1 MINIGKEFKYDDKE
15 LKKTYEEALKDNNFK
30 LLCEKLKVSDE
41 KLMKY
46 TSFLKESA
54 LEFNNCLN
62 CKGLNEC
69 KNSLLGHAYLP
80 RVVNGMLEFNYKKCN
95 YQKKQ
100 DKQYKYQDNIV
111 YYNVSK
117 ENKLAD
123 FSKIDKR
130 IVGRQDVIYWL
141 TKFLENYPNVEKGLY
156 LNGNTGSGK
165 TYMVVATINELAKK
179 NIKCTIVFWPDFLRN
194 LKSSFDIDYEEKI
207 QYLINVTVL
216 LIDDLGGEALTP
228 WARDEVLFPI
238 LQGRLDDKDKITFI
252 TSNLSKELL
261 YEHLS
266 LTKNGVEVVKAER
279 IMSRINSLTEE
290 ISMESKDFRN
300 K

>member
-1 MINIGKEFKYDDKE
+1 LINIGKELKYDETE
-15 LKKTYEEALKDNNFK
+15 LRKAYDEACEDIDFK
-30 LLCEKLKVSDE
+30 ILCKKLKINDE
-41 KLMKY
+41 ILMRY
-46 TSFLKESA
+46 TSFLKECSK
-54 LEFNNCLN
+54 EFSHCID

-69 KNSLLGHAYLP
+69 RNSLLGHAYLP
-80 RVVNGMLEFNYKKCN
+80 RIVNGMLEFNYKKCN

-100 DKQYKYQDNIV
+100 DKQYNYQNNIV

-117 ENKLAD
+117 ENKSAD

-130 IVGRQDVIYWL
+130 IAGRQDAILWL
-141 TKFLENYPNVEKGLY
+141 NRFIEKYPDVTKGLY

-165 TYMVVATINELAKK
+165 TYMVTSAINELAKK
-179 NIKCTIVFWPDFLRN
+179 GIKCAIAFWPDFLRN
-194 LKSSFDIDYEEKI
+194 LKSSFDTDYEEKI
-207 QYLINVTVL
+207 QYLMNVPIL
-216 LIDDLGGEALTP
+216 LIDDLGGEASTV

-238 LQGRLDDKDKITFI
+238 LQGRLDDKNKITFI
-252 TSNLSKELL
+252 TSNLNKDLL

-266 LTKNGVEVVKAER
+266 LTKQGVEVVKAER

-290 ISMESKDFRN
+290 ISMISKDFRN

>member
-1 MINIGKEFKYDDKE
+1 MINIGNELKYDNKE
-15 LKKTYEEALKDNNFK
+15 LKKAYQEALKNNEFK
-30 LLCEKLKVSDE
+30 TLCEKLKISEDI
-41 KLMKY
+41 LMKY
-46 TSFLKESA
+46 TSFLEECSKEFS
-54 LEFNNCLN
+54 NCLN

-100 DKQYKYQDNIV
+100 DKQYNYQNNIV

-130 IVGRQDVIYWL
+130 TKGRQEVILWL
-141 TKFLENYPNVEKGLY
+141 NNFIENYPNVSKGLY

-165 TYMVVATINELAKK
+165 TYLVVATLNELAKK
-179 NIKCTIVFWPDFLRN
+179 GIKCAIAFWPDFLRN
-194 LKSSFDIDYEEKI
+194 LKSSFDTDYEEKI
-207 QYLINVTVL
+207 QYLINVPVL
-216 LIDDLGGEALTP
+216 LIDDLGGESSTS

-238 LQGRLDDKDKITFI
+238 LQGRLDDNKITFI
-252 TSNLSKELL
+252 TSNLNKDLL

-266 LTKNGVEVVKAER
+266 LTKQGIEVVKSER

-290 ISMESKDFRN
+290 MFMESIDFRN

>member
-1 MINIGKEFKYDDKE
+1 MINIGNELKYDDKE
-15 LKKTYEEALKDNNFK
+15 LKKAYQEACENNDFK
-30 LLCEKLKVSDE
+30 TLCEKLKISEDI
-41 KLMKY
+41 LMKY
-46 TSFLKESA
+46 TSFLEECSKEFS
-54 LEFNNCLN
+54 NCLN
-62 CKGLNEC
+62 CKGLSEC

-100 DKQYKYQDNIV
+100 DKQYNYQNNIV

-130 IVGRQDVIYWL
+130 TKGRQDVIFWL
-141 TKFLENYPNVEKGLY
+141 NNFIENYPNVSKGLY
-156 LNGNTGSGK
+156 LSGNTGSGK
-165 TYMVVATINELAKK
+165 TYLVIATINELAKR
-179 NIKCTIVFWPDFLRN
+179 NIKCAIAFWPDFLRN
-194 LKSSFDIDYEEKI
+194 LKSSFDTDYEEKI
-207 QYLINVTVL
+207 QYLIDVPVL
-216 LIDDLGGEALTP
+216 LIDDLGGESSTS

-238 LQGRLDDKDKITFI
+238 LQGRLDDDSKITFI
-252 TSNLSKELL
+252 TSNLNKDLL

-266 LTKNGVEVVKAER
+266 LTKQGTEVVKSER

-290 ISMESKDFRN
+290 MFMEAIDFRN

>member
-1 MINIGKEFKYDDKE
+1 MINLGDLKYDNTE
-15 LKKTYEEALKDNNFK
+15 LKKAYKEALKNNDFK
-30 LLCEKLKVSDE
+30 LLCEKLKLDE
-41 KLMKY
+41 EVLMKY
-46 TSFLKESA
+46 TSYLEESSKEFS
-54 LEFNNCLN
+54 NCMN

-80 RVVNGMLEFNYKKCN
+80 RVINGLLEFNYKKCN

-100 DKQYKYQDNIV
+100 DKIYDYQKNIT

-130 IVGRQDVIYWL
+130 IAGRQEAILWL
-141 TKFLENYPNVEKGLY
+141 NNFIEKYPNVSKGLY

-165 TYMVVATINELAKK
+165 TYMVIATINEIAKK
-179 NIKCTIVFWPDFLRN
+179 NIKCAIAFWPDFLRN
-194 LKSSFDIDYEEKI
+194 LKNSFDTDYEEKI
-207 QYLINVTVL
+207 NYLIDVPVL
-216 LIDDLGGEALTP
+216 LIDDLGGEAVTP

-238 LQGRLDDKDKITFI
+238 LQGRLDDENKITFI
-252 TSNLSKELL
+252 TSNLDKSLL

-266 LTKNGVEVVKAER
+266 ITKQGVEVVKSER
-279 IMSRINSLTEE
+279 IISRINSLTEE
-290 ISMESKDFRN
+290 ISMISKDLRN

>member
-1 MINIGKEFKYDDKE
+1 MINIGKELQYDKKE
-15 LKKTYEEALKDNNFK
+15 LKKAYQDALKDNDFK
-30 LLCEKLKVSDE
+30 LLCEKLKIDDE
-41 KLMKY
+41 ILMKY
-46 TSFLKESA
+46 TSFLEESST
-54 LEFNNCLN
+54 EFSHCLN

-80 RVVNGMLEFNYKKCN
+80 RVINGMLEFNYKKCN
-95 YQKKQ
+95 YKKKQ
-100 DKQYKYQDNIV
+100 DKQYSYQNNIV

-130 IVGRQDVIYWL
+130 VAGRQDAILWL
-141 TKFLENYPNVEKGLY
+141 NNFIEKYPDVKKGLY
-156 LNGNTGSGK
+156 LSGNTGSGK

-179 NIKCTIVFWPDFLRN
+179 NVKCAIAFWPDFLRN
-194 LKSSFDIDYEEKI
+194 LKSSFDTDYEEKI
-207 QYLINVTVL
+207 KYLIDVPVL
-216 LIDDLGGEALTP
+216 LIDDLGGEASTS

-238 LQGRLDDKDKITFI
+238 LQGRLDDQDKITFI
-252 TSNLSKELL
+252 TSNLNKDLL

-266 LTKNGVEVVKAER
+266 LTKQGVEVVKAER
-279 IMSRINSLTEE
+279 IISRINSLTEE
-290 ISMESKDFRN
+290 ISMISKDFRN